1 MAKVGSIAALE
12 KLGRVRLSRHFFMR
26 DFLYS
31 DIGNFYSIP
40 NIPDDPDLAIAAGE
54 KLCQELLD
62 PLFETFGNVIIRS
75 AYRSKSVNQFGNE
88 NDLKCASNK
97 ANYAAHIWDMRDAK
111 GRMGACSSI
120 VVPWF
125 ADQYDAGRDWRDLA
139 WWIHDHLPYSEMWF
153 FPKRAA
159 FNLNWREEP
168 DRTISSYIAP
178 KGKLLAAGAEP
189 DETAEQRAARYAD
202 FPSLGGMVFP
212 PNKFS

>member
-1 MAKVGSIAALE
+1 MKIGSVAALE
-12 KLGRVRLSRHFFMR
+12 KLGQVRLSRHFFMR

-31 DIGNFYSIP
+31 EIGNFYSIP
-40 NIPDDPDLAIAAGE
+40 NIPDDPDLAIAAGK

-75 AYRSKSVNQFGNE
+75 AYRSKAVNQFGNE
-88 NDLKCASNK
+88 NNLKCASNQS
-97 ANYAAHIWDMRDAK
+97 NYAAHIWDMRDAK

-120 VVPWF
+120 VIPWF
-125 ADQYDAGRDWRDLA
+125 ADQYEVGRDWRDLA
-139 WWIHDHLPYSEMWF
+139 WWIHDHLPYSQMYF

-168 DRTISSYIAP
+168 DCTISSYIVP

-202 FPSLGGMVFP
+202 FPSLGGIMFP
-212 PNKFS
+212 PNKFR